1 LNLIL
6 TQGSEQSNEF
16 DTPQVFGEFNMCWN
30 RPADGRRNKARHAV
44 GRRGSTRA
52 GALPDR
58 NENGSNAGYGVSGL
72 PIEGGYES

>member
-1 LNLIL
+1 
-6 TQGSEQSNEF
+6 
-16 DTPQVFGEFNMCWN
+16 MCWN

-58 NENGSNAGYGVSGL
+58 NENGSNAGYSVSGV